1 MLDVRVDEED
11 GFLEITVAGPIHDVD
26 YTNVV
31 TAIDRLLAHHKKLN
45 VVQVIRDI
53 GWIDPSVW
61 WKDLSFHLTHH
72 NFLRRAALVSDS
84 PWVAPLTKF
93 FAPIYPATLKY
104 FPLADL
110 EEARHWVRETEDE
123 EANTPQSDFA

>member
-1 MLDVRVDEED
+1 MLDVRLDEEA

-26 YTNVV
+26 YTQVV
-31 TAIDRLLAHHKKLN
+31 TAIDRLLVRHKKLN
-45 VVQVIRDI
+45 VVQIIQDI

-93 FAPIYPATLKY
+93 FAPIYPATIKY

-110 EEARHWVRETEDE
+110 EAARRWARARDGEDVT
-123 EANTPQSDFA
+123 TPPLDFA